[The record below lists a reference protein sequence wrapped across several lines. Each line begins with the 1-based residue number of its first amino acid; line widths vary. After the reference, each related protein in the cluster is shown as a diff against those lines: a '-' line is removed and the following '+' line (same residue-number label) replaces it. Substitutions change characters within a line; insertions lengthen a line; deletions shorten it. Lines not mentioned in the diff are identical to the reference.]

1 MPRVAY
7 AAREA
12 FQEQHAKLVAIN
24 ELQHRAM
31 SQLLAYLRQRKDR
44 YSDRDIFLILVK
56 RAKNSG
62 LLAHLQYALENALSP
77 FDQTIA

>member
-1 MPRVAY
+1 
-7 AAREA
+7 
-12 FQEQHAKLVAIN
+12 
-24 ELQHRAM
+24 M